1 MCCFGLKPHRAAP
14 HIAFKQK
21 IHSPLLGLHSGIG
34 NLHSAAKTL
43 RSMQV
48 LDCVGW
54 HMVECIDRSSLPR
67 RVVLRC
73 NYNFLLDLDRP
84 EVLSITDCVQGVTE
98 KEVSG
103 GIRNRGSREHKTT
116 GGRGCEAAKSR

>member
-1 MCCFGLKPHRAAP
+1 LKQRRA
-14 HIAFKQK
+14 
-21 IHSPLLGLHSGIG
+21 LLLFEDSHPGFRFRSGIG

-48 LDCVGW
+48 LDCVQL
-54 HMVECIDRSSLPR
+54 HVVECRDRSSLPR
-67 RVVLRC
+67 RVVLGC

-98 KEVSG
+98 KKFPG
-103 GIRNRGSREHKTT
+103 GIRNRESREHNAT
-116 GGRGCEAAKSR
+116 GGRGCKAAKRR